1 METLYPVGVVT
12 DSATGIAPELL
23 NTYRIGVVPFPVRI
37 GTQTFLDGI
46 DMTPELMFRLLRA
59 QRQPDVSTSMPSID
73 AFLQL
78 YQRMAEWA
86 KGIISIHIAGKQS
99 GTCNAARLAAEAS
112 PVPVMVVDTQTTAMA
127 EGFVVLEAARAAQK
141 GGTLAEV
148 LQQAL
153 AVVPKVEVVALLET
167 VNYAIQ
173 GGRLKQ
179 AARLLGNLLSIHP
192 LVRVAENSVSLVGQ
206 VRRYGKGVQ
215 QLVDR
220 VIEQAGAMPTHLAV
234 HYSEDHSLGQTI
246 LDELKQ
252 RINCVEAYLSQIPV
266 PLGAHAGP
274 GSVGI
279 ATYIEKEQKPGLSPL
294 QRLLNR

>member
-1 METLYPVGVVT
+1 
-12 DSATGIAPELL
+12 
-23 NTYRIGVVPFPVRI
+23 
-37 GTQTFLDGI
+37 
-46 DMTPELMFRLLRA
+46 
-59 QRQPDVSTSMPSID
+59 MPSID
-73 AFLQL
+73 AFLPLFSVWRSGQRNHLHSHSRKTEWHL
-78 YQRMAEWA
+78 YCC
-86 KGIISIHIAGKQS
+86 
-99 GTCNAARLAAEAS
+99 TLAAEAS
-112 PVPVMVVDTQTTAMA
+112 PVPVMVVDTQTTAMGRA
-127 EGFVVLEAARAAQK
+127 LVLEAARAAQK
-141 GGTLAEV
+141 GARGGSASA
-148 LQQAL
+148 AL

-167 VNYAIQ
+167 INYAIQ

-179 AARLLGNLLSIHP
+179 AARLLGNLLNIHP

-252 RINCVEAYLSQIPV
+252 RSNCVEAYLSQIPV

-294 QRLLNR
+294 QRLMNR